1 MPKMYEALAEAFL
14 AEGVDTQFVL
24 MGDGNMHWST
34 AFAKLPGVHT
44 VHVRHEHAT
53 VAAATAYNVATNKLA
68 VASVTCG
75 PGVTQL
81 MTALPAAARARLP
94 MVVFAGEA
102 PINAKFY
109 NQAIDQA
116 PLVTATGAH
125 YIAAHSVP
133 RMMDYVRE
141 AFHIAKYE
149 RRPVVLGIPYDLQKV
164 EYMANQPYET
174 SAMYRPKVGR
184 MHPDPEV
191 VAEAVERLAAATA
204 ADHPRRPWR
213 AVVRRARCGDQAR
226 RSLRRLALQHA
237 ARARSV
243 PRPSVRTRRHR
254 QLLHVGGQGDVRDSR
269 TSCSRSVRAC
279 PTTSVAGTTS
289 QRPARSSW
297 TMPHA
302 ALRDGQKAA
311 DIYVRSDARIG
322 IEAILAGLDKKLGV
336 GKPTAAAIRTKE
348 LAHRIAT
355 EPADSEPFD
364 IAPGVLDPRKVIEAI
379 DAVVPKDWDIV
390 VGGGHQAYFN
400 TQMRGRPAE
409 RYTTV
414 REFGAVGNGLC
425 YALGVAAARRQGREG
440 KIVLFEG
447 DGGFLFHVQEL
458 ETLKRQ
464 GYRILMC
471 LMNDGGYGSEF
482 HKLRA
487 DGLDDSLAVFGR
499 PAFERIARGFDLR
512 GHEIRDVSVIPKL
525 FADFTAQGESE
536 IWNIQITDQVT
547 APIMRQ
553 TMKRGHGK
561 M

>member
-1 MPKMYEALAEAFL
+1 MPKLYEALAEAFL

-44 VHVRHEHAT
+44 VHVRHEHVT
-53 VAAATAYNVATNKLA
+53 VAAATAYNIATGKVA

-81 MTALPAAARARLP
+81 MTALPAAVRARLP
-94 MVVFAGEA
+94 MVVFAGES

-109 NQAIDQA
+109 NQYIDQA

-125 YIAAHSVP
+125 YVAAHSVP

-174 SAMYRPKVGR
+174 SAMYQPKVGR
-184 MHPDPEV
+184 MQPDPGC
-191 VAEAVERLAAATA
+191 RRGRRAAGRGKA
-204 ADHPRRPWR
+204 ADHPRWPRR

-226 RSLRRLALQHA
+226 RSMRRLALQYA
-237 ARARSV
+237 ARARSF
-243 PRPSVRTRRHR
+243 PRSSVRARHHR
-254 QLLHVGGQGDVRDSR
+254 QLLHVVGQRDVR
-269 TSCSRSVRAC
+269 VRGRRARGRHQPVLLRRRRALLGKAC
-279 PTTSVAGTTS
+279 KIQLDDAPRG
-289 QRPARSSW
+289 
-297 TMPHA
+297 
-302 ALRDGQKAA
+302 LRDGQKAA
-311 DIYVRSDARIG
+311 DIYVRSDALVG
-322 IEAILAGLDKKLGV
+322 VEAILAGLDKKLGV
-336 GKPTAAAIRTKE
+336 GKPTAAAIRSKE

-355 EPADSEPFD
+355 EPADSMPFD
-364 IAPGVLDPRKVIEAI
+364 IAPGVLDPREVIRAI
-379 DAVVPKDWDIV
+379 DAVVPKDWDCV

-414 REFGAVGNGLC
+414 REFGAVGNGLS

-447 DGGFLFHVQEL
+447 DGGLLFHIQEL
-458 ETLKRQ
+458 ETLKR
-464 GYRILMC
+464 
-471 LMNDGGYGSEF
+471 
-482 HKLRA
+482 
-487 DGLDDSLAVFGR
+487 
-499 PAFERIARGFDLR
+499 
-512 GHEIRDVSVIPKL
+512 
-525 FADFTAQGESE
+525 
-536 IWNIQITDQVT
+536 
-547 APIMRQ
+547 
-553 TMKRGHGK
+553 
-561 M
+561 

>member
-164 EYMANQPYET
+164 EHMANQPYET
-174 SAMYRPKVGR
+174 SAMYHPKVGR

-191 VAEAVERLAAATA
+191 VAEAVERLAAAQRPIILGGRGVLWSGARDAVIKLADRCGALLSNTLPA
-204 ADHPRRPWR
+204 RGLFHDHPFGLGVTGSYFTSTGREMYHSADLVL
-213 AVVRRARCGDQAR
+213 AVGA
-226 RSLRRLALQHA
+226 SL
-237 ARARSV
+237 SYY
-243 PRPSVRTRRHR
+243 
-254 QLLHVGGQGDVRDSR
+254 VGGGHDFAKAYKIQVDDAPRG
-269 TSCSRSVRAC
+269 
-279 PTTSVAGTTS
+279 
-289 QRPARSSW
+289 
-297 TMPHA
+297 
-302 ALRDGQKAA
+302 LRDGQKAA
-311 DIYVRSDARIG
+311 DLYVRSDARIG
-322 IEAILAGLDKKLGV
+322 TEAILAGLDKKLGA

-348 LAHRIAT
+348 LADRIAT
-355 EPADSEPFD
+355 APADSEAFD
-364 IAPGVLDPRKVIEAI
+364 IAPDVLDPRKVIEAI
-379 DAVVPKDWDIV
+379 DAVVPKDWDVV

-414 REFGAVGNGLC
+414 REFGAVGNGLS
-425 YALGVAAARRQGREG
+425 YALGVAAARRQGRDG

-447 DGGFLFHVQEL
+447 DGGFLFHIQEL

-464 GYRILMC
+464 GFRILIC

-487 DGLDDSLAVFGR
+487 DGLDDSLAIFGR
-499 PAFERIARGFDLR
+499 PAFEKIANGFGLR

-525 FADFTAQGESE
+525 FADFTAQGEAE
-536 IWNIQITDQVT
+536 IWNIQITDQVV